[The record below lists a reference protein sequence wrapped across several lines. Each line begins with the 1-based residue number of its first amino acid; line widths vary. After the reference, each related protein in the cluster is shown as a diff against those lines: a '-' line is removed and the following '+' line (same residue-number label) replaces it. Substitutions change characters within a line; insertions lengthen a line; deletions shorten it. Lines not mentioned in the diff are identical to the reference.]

1 MDYRYLGSTGIKVSR
16 LCFGSLTLGPLQAN
30 LPMAEGVKVLE
41 AAFDNGVNFVDT
53 AELYKNYEYLKHAVK
68 SRRNRIIISAKS
80 YAYSK
85 ETAEESLKKAL
96 VEMDTDY
103 IDIFSLHEQE
113 SEHTIRGHYEAIEFF
128 IKAKEK
134 GIIRAIG
141 ISTHAVAAVE
151 AALKYPEIEVIHPI
165 INKAGLGIIDGTKEE
180 MLQSIEAAYK
190 AGKGIYAMKAL
201 GGGNLIKD
209 AGECFKFVLD
219 NENIASVAV
228 GMQSTA
234 EVMNNIAIFEGKQAP
249 ETIQKQIAEKQ
260 RKLLIDFWCAGC
272 GSCSKKCNQKAIEI
286 IDGKA
291 KVNPEKCVLCGYCG
305 AYCPEF
311 CIKII

>member
-1 MDYRYLGSTGIKVSR
+1 MDYRILGNTGLKVSR
-16 LCFGSLTLGPLQAN
+16 LGFGSLTIAPLQAN
-30 LPMAEGVKVLE
+30 LPIKEGVRVLDT
-41 AAFDNGVNFVDT
+41 AFDNGINLIDT
-53 AELYKNYEYLKHAVK
+53 AELYNNYMYIKEATKN
-68 SRRNRIIISAKS
+68 RRSKVIISTKS

-85 ETAEESLKKAL
+85 ETAEKSLMKAL
-96 VEMDTDY
+96 EEMGTDY

-113 SEHTIRGHYEAIEFF
+113 SEHTIRGHYEAIEYF

-141 ISTHAVAAVE
+141 ISTHAIAAVK
-151 AALKYPEIEVIHPI
+151 ASLKYPEIEVIHPI
-165 INKAGLGIIDGTKEE
+165 INKAGLGITDGTKEE
-180 MLQSIEAAYK
+180 MLEAIQAAAR

-209 AGECFKFVLD
+209 AGECFDFILN
-219 NENIASVAV
+219 NENIHSTVV

-234 EVMNNIAIFEGKQAP
+234 EVMNNIAIFEKREVP
-249 ETIQKQIAEKQ
+249 IEIQKQITNKK
-260 RKLLIDFWCAGC
+260 RRLLIDFWCVGC
-272 GSCSKKCNQKAIEI
+272 GKCSEKCNQNAIEI

-291 KVNPEKCVLCGYCG
+291 RVNAEKCVLCGYCG

>member
-1 MDYRYLGSTGIKVSR
+1 MEYRILGSTGIKVSR
-16 LCFGSLTLGPLQAN
+16 LGFGSLTIGPLQAN
-30 LPMAEGVKVLE
+30 LPLKEGVRVLDT
-41 AAFDNGVNFVDT
+41 AFDNGINLIDT
-53 AELYKNYEYLKHAVK
+53 AELYNNYMYLKEALK
-68 SRRNRIIISAKS
+68 NRRSKVIVSTKS
-80 YAYSK
+80 YAYSR
-85 ETAEESLKKAL
+85 ETAEKSLMKAL
-96 VEMDTDY
+96 EEIGTDY

-113 SEHTIRGHYEAIEFF
+113 SEHTIRGHYEAIEYF

-141 ISTHAVAAVE
+141 ISTHAVAAVR
-151 AALKYPEIEVIHPI
+151 ASIKYPEIAVVHPI
-165 INKAGLGIIDGTKEE
+165 INKAGLGIIDGTRED
-180 MLQSIEAAYK
+180 MLQAIQAAAS

-209 AGECFKFVLD
+209 AGECFDFILNND
-219 NENIASVAV
+219 NIHSAVV

-234 EVMNNIAIFEGKQAP
+234 EVMNNIAIFEKREVP
-249 ETIQKQIAEKQ
+249 MEIQKQIINKK
-260 RKLLIDFWCAGC
+260 RKLLIDFWCIGC
-272 GSCSKKCNQKAIEI
+272 GSCSKKCNQNAIEI